1 VTTTGAIFVVTDT
14 QVSYL
19 RPARL
24 DDLLDVTV
32 QSTEAGRASMQL
44 RQQAW
49 RGRNCWPKAASASAA
64 SMPPRCAAPHSRTPC
79 STGCA

>member
-1 VTTTGAIFVVTDT
+1 MFVVTDT

-32 QSTEAGRASMQL
+32 QVTDAGRASFTI

-49 RGRNCWPKAASASAA
+49 CDGSCWPKAASASAA
-64 SMPPRCAAPHSRTPC
+64 SMPPRCARAAFPTPC
-79 STGCA
+79 